1 MEHGNT
7 QAIKI
12 NKTWYELDL
21 FCGDDRILNHTQS
34 LRISTLSI
42 SDHRAKQIVLHLPPT
57 SGQSARAKALRIQ
70 DAQVSNRPSY
80 RSHKKGFFHD
90 FPTKTSMFDT
100 KTGYIFSLATRC
112 GHHHCLRCHQRHR
125 PRRQSGI
132 GWNRNGA
139 MGGWMAG

>member
-42 SDHRAKQIVLHLPPT
+42 SDHRAKQTLASHVRAIR
-57 SGQSARAKALRIQ
+57 SSQSSSDSRYFKMLRFPI
-70 DAQVSNRPSY
+70 DPAIEAIY
-80 RSHKKGFFHD
+80 LGIFHD

-100 KTGYIFSLATRC
+100 KTYIFRSLAATRC

-125 PRRQSGI
+125 PRQ
-132 GWNRNGA
+132 
-139 MGGWMAG
+139 GGWMAG